1 MNECNSIKPTS
12 IHSNLINEKKFK
24 LNENNTIKGYFDL
37 EIQERKI
44 MNEKLSK
51 YNKAFHY
58 FDNNLIALSTT
69 SGGNSIISF
78 VSVIGAPAWI
88 ASASFSLIYFLTSG
102 IMNKLLETTRIKKKK
117 HKIFMLVKSRFNSIE
132 ILISQ
137 LLIDLE
143 ISHKEF
149 KKIVNEK
156 GKYGKMKKKKLEWWK
171 VMMKYELNEY
181 KTINRENQE
190 NA

>member
-51 YNKAFHY
+51 YNEAFHY

-69 SGGNSIISF
+69 SGGNSIVSF
-78 VSVIGAPAWI
+78 VSVIGAPA
-88 ASASFSLIYFLTSG
+88 
-102 IMNKLLETTRIKKKK
+102 
-117 HKIFMLVKSRFNSIE
+117 
-132 ILISQ
+132 
-137 LLIDLE
+137 
-143 ISHKEF
+143 
-149 KKIVNEK
+149 
-156 GKYGKMKKKKLEWWK
+156 
-171 VMMKYELNEY
+171 
-181 KTINRENQE
+181 
-190 NA
+190 